1 MACVMKKVG
10 KVHLL
15 LSFFVVA
22 VLVAAIDV
30 MLMSILVRFYL
41 QASISLVLAYDF
53 SVTLMAGWAGVF
65 LARRVGSP
73 LWLRSRNN
81 SSVLRHKI
89 YSIMLLGLLV
99 IVCNTILNVVYYVSY
114 HDQAMQAAPWLASL
128 TPEIAIALSLRA
140 ALNEQVVFRLFFFPV
155 ILLII
160 RYLVHS
166 QKASLVIAG
175 LTSAF
180 LVGLIHPGFV
190 QAFLIGLALVYIYY
204 QRGLL
209 PAIVVHFFA
218 DAAPLVLI
226 SLML

>member
-1 MACVMKKVG
+1 MAHAMKKVG
-10 KVHLL
+10 EVRLL
-15 LSFFVVA
+15 LSFFAVA
-22 VLVAAIDV
+22 VLVVATDV
-30 MLMSILVRFYL
+30 MLASILVRFYL
-41 QASISLVLAYDF
+41 QAGIALVLIYDF

-73 LWLRSRNN
+73 LWLRS
-81 SSVLRHKI
+81 SGDSPVLQQKT
-89 YSIMLLGLLV
+89 YSIVPFGLLV
-99 IVCNTILNVVYYVSY
+99 VVCNTILNVVYFVSY
-114 HDQAMQAAPWLASL
+114 RDQALQVSPWLASL
-128 TPEIAIALSLRA
+128 TPEIALTLSLRA
-140 ALNEQVVFRLFFFPV
+140 ALNEQVVFRVFLFPL

-166 QKASLVIAG
+166 QKTSLLIAG
-175 LTSAF
+175 LASAI

-218 DAAPLVLI
+218 DSVPLMLI